1 MKDNNRTTPNVPQAK
16 LGPQLTFA
24 ATEAYNLLRTNL
36 EFSFPD
42 QDGGKVVGI
51 TSSHPQEGKSY
62 TSINLAYSLAE
73 DGRKV
78 ALVDADLRK
87 SNMAQTLSITV
98 KNGISD
104 YLAHKVE
111 KPEDIFVEHVLSDNL
126 TLFPSGNVP
135 PNPAELIGS
144 ARMEVLLKTLAKVFD
159 YVIVDLPPV
168 LDVSD
173 AVIITKYLD
182 GIVVVVRNKVTRRSE
197 LKETV
202 RRLKFSKVRLLGFV
216 YNTHSNVPPEYSSY
230 HSEEKKEREKL
241 SDIIGSLKRNRKK

>member
-1 MKDNNRTTPNVPQAK
+1 MKNNKHDNQTAAASVK
-16 LGPQLTFA
+16 LGPQLSFA
-24 ATEAYNLLRTNL
+24 ANEAYSLLRTNL
-36 EFSFPD
+36 AFSFPD
-42 QDGGKVVGI
+42 QEGGKVVGI

-73 DGRKV
+73 DGKKV

-87 SNMAQTLSITV
+87 SNMVNTLKLDV
-98 KNGISD
+98 KAGVSD

-111 KPEDIFVEHVLSDNL
+111 DIDSIRIDKIMTDNFSIL
-126 TLFPSGNVP
+126 PAGNVP
-135 PNPAELIGS
+135 PNPGELVGS
-144 ARMEVLLKTLAKVFD
+144 ARMEDLLKNLAQAYD

-182 GIVVVVRNKVTRRSE
+182 GIIVVVRDKVTRRSE

-202 RRLKFSKVRLLGFV
+202 RRLKFSKVRLIGYV
-216 YNTHSNVPPEYSSY
+216 YNVHGDNTSHYAHHGYYGKHGYYGESSAKA
-230 HSEEKKEREKL
+230 EKK
-241 SDIIGSLKRNRKK
+241 